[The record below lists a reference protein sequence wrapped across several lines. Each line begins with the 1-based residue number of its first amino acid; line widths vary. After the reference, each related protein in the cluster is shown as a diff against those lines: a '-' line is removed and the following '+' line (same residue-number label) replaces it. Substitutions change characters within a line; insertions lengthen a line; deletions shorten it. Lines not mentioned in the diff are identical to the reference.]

1 MTETEQ
7 LVIDLYKAREAKK
20 AAKRWREDCVREFG
34 ANDLDTLSAYKAYLA
49 ASRAAATA
57 LRRVLAQ
64 GKRLYHDEGGAA

>member
-1 MTETEQ
+1 MT
-7 LVIDLYKAREAKK
+7 DLYKARAAKK

-57 LRRVLAQ
+57 LYLVLAAGELLAQ
-64 GKRLYHDEGGAA
+64 EGGAA